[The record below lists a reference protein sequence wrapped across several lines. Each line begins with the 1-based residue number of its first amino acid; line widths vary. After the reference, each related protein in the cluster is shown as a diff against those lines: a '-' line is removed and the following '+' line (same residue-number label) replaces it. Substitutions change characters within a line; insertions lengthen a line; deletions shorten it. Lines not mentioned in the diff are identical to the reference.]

1 MIGIV
6 YDLELV
12 FDVVAHPQRFY
23 LCRIPFNAVPNITR
37 SSRCQR
43 LLLITAV
50 VALVLPLPL
59 LDRIHHHG
67 HHQLVFVVSIL
78 LFQIGMRV

>member
-1 MIGIV
+1 MISIV

-12 FDVVAHPQRFY
+12 FDVMAHPERFY
-23 LCRIPFNAVPNITR
+23 LSRIPFNAVPNIIR

-43 LLLITAV
+43 LLLITAMI
-50 VALVLPLPL
+50 ALVFPLPL

-67 HHQLVFVVSIL
+67 HNQLVFVVSIL